1 MPTIIKPEFL
11 IFKLFKLLNE
21 YLVHNEPP
29 FGQNGTLFVLPSV
42 VLAYASPKNQLV
54 LVIRK
59 KRSWKNFYL

>member
-11 IFKLFKLLNE
+11 IFKLFNE
-21 YLVHNEPP
+21 YLVHNEPS
-29 FGQNGTLFVLPSV
+29 FGQNGTLFVLPSI

-59 KRSWKNFYL
+59 KRQ

>member
-11 IFKLFKLLNE
+11 IFKLFKVFNE

-42 VLAYASPKNQLV
+42 VLAYVSPKNQLV

-59 KRSWKNFYL
+59 KRPWQNFYL

>member
-1 MPTIIKPEFL
+1 MPTIIKLDFL
-11 IFKLFKLLNE
+11 IFKLFNE

-29 FGQNGTLFVLPSV
+29 LGQNGTLFVLPSV

-54 LVIRK
+54 LLIRK

>member
-11 IFKLFKLLNE
+11 IFKLFKLFNE

-29 FGQNGTLFVLPSV
+29 FGQNGTLFVLPSI
-42 VLAYASPKNQLV
+42 VLTYASPKNQLV

-59 KRSWKNFYL
+59 KRPLKNFYL

>member
-11 IFKLFKLLNE
+11 IFKLFKLFNE

-29 FGQNGTLFVLPSV
+29 FGQNGTLFVLSSV